1 MPTSY
6 PCEICGQPV
15 TDYVPI
21 FCCDGHECSCQGRP
35 TEPCTCSVTCEN
47 ALFRGIGRTM
57 EERRLDANILPH
69 DFWSDFHEWLSLG
82 GFTPRDTAADFGDKL
97 VGTSYFYRER
107 ANAYEYVMLSF
118 YRDQFCEGVYWVY
131 AAPRNERLK
140 ANNTLD
146 AVKRGGAP
154 VSVSLFR
161 NLPDLVNLEL
171 TDDNLSHLVTSTI
184 QSLAQSCKRK

>member
-1 MPTSY
+1 
-6 PCEICGQPV
+6 
-15 TDYVPI
+15 
-21 FCCDGHECSCQGRP
+21 
-35 TEPCTCSVTCEN
+35 
-47 ALFRGIGRTM
+47 M

>member
-1 MPTSY
+1 MIGIIGTAGRGEDAFRLSDRSFIKMS
-6 PCEICGQPV
+6 EI
-15 TDYVPI
+15 
-21 FCCDGHECSCQGRP
+21 
-35 TEPCTCSVTCEN
+35 
-47 ALFRGIGRTM
+47 ARTII

-69 DFWSDFHEWLSLG
+69 DFRSDFHTWLSLA
-82 GFTPRDTAADFGDKL
+82 GFTNRDPATDFGDKL

-107 ANAYEYVMLSF
+107 ADGFEYVMLSF

-140 ANNTLD
+140 TNNTLD
-146 AVKRGGAP
+146 AVRRGGAP

-171 TDDNLSHLVTSTI
+171 ADDNLSHFIATTI